1 MWIDFVELYTDY
13 NGTEGHFSFGMTMA
27 DAQEIVNKGSLEDR
41 HAEIIVASAKYLVA
55 KDAPFFR
62 DTNKDED

>member
-1 MWIDFVELYTDY
+1 MWLDFVEMSWD
-13 NGTEGHFSFGMTMA
+13 NDGQEGHFSFGMTMA

-41 HAEIIVASAKYLVA
+41 HAEIIVAAAKYLAA

>member
-1 MWIDFVELYTDY
+1 MWIDFVEMGWDH
-13 NGTEGHFSFGMTMA
+13 NGQEGHFSFGMTMA

-41 HAEIIVASAKYLVA
+41 YSEIIVEAAKYLVA